1 MLGVSSTTVTN
12 TCCSFF
18 LRSTFLRFHL
28 NCFVLFYPSLVC
40 LFASPLQAFRF
51 NLFQTS
57 GPWLETARL
66 FCYSLRLITVLKS
79 FFIISIVSVDSF
91 SVMAAPSVSQ
101 VPQLVKVFIDSPGSF
116 TVQKFFLFHAKQ
128 NDLIAFSNVR
138 HDKGCC
144 NRTNFR
150 NKTYS
155 VVERRKLKQLN
166 QSFLKQT
173 IFFPLRK
180 VFSSDRC
187 VCASICKTQ
196 KQITK
201 S

>member
-66 FCYSLRLITVLKS
+66 CYSLRLITVLKS

-101 VPQLVKVFIDSPGSF
+101 VPQLVKVFMDSPGSF

-128 NDLIAFSNVR
+128 DDLIAFSNVR

-144 NRTNFR
+144 NRTNFL

-166 QSFLKQT
+166 KTFLSKPSFSPKERLFLQT
-173 IFFPLRK
+173 G
-180 VFSSDRC
+180 VFVLQNARP
-187 VCASICKTQ
+187 
-196 KQITK
+196 K
-201 S
+201 SK